1 MASRLAQDYE
11 RAMRR
16 QQLFVVFLWLSVIIL
31 SVLVVFPIN
40 EVIMAKAGVGS
51 SAEAIERM
59 VNTWIVADRARFALL
74 FVGYVF
80 LLRAFRLPIPSVP
93 R

>member
-1 MASRLAQDYE
+1 
-11 RAMRR
+11 MRR